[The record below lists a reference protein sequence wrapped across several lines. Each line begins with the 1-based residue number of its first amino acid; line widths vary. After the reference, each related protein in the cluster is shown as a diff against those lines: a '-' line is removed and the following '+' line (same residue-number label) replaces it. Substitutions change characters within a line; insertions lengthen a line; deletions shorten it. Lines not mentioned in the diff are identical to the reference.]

1 MGKILMVNLPFA
13 GHTNPTLPLA
23 KALVERGHTVTYINA
38 PEWEDKIVATGAK
51 FVPYINYPK
60 DLSELKR
67 RKLCFKAAYET
78 VMAIGKDYDL
88 LIYEMFF
95 YLGKIAAE
103 RLHIPCI
110 RQFSQCAWNNE
121 TARHASKL
129 WHLSCKVLGKRMVN
143 DKTAKLLGVEHI
155 NLIESVL
162 TNNVAL
168 NIVYVPSVFQPYQ
181 KTFDTNYIFTCPVI
195 DKNQT
200 STLKIPYE
208 KLQKPVIYI
217 SLGSIISSKRLCQ
230 KFISAFG
237 NKAVSVILNVGKNV
251 KLETLKNLPPNIYA
265 YNYVPQLEVLQHTDL
280 FITHGGMNSVNEAIY
295 YGVPMYVS
303 PIANDQFINAN
314 RIQDLKVGQ
323 RFNVFT
329 ASAHKIYDEVM
340 VLLEQQD
347 IRENMKKLQKDVI
360 NEIKEN
366 SLVEKIDKIIVKC
379 NIKTDISYYEGGD

>member
-23 KALVERGHTVTYINA
+23 KALVENGHTVTYINA

-78 VMAIGKDYDL
+78 VMAIGRDYDL

-103 RLHIPCI
+103 RLQMPCI
-110 RQFSQCAWNNE
+110 RQFSQCAWNKKSVQY
-121 TARHASKL
+121 ASKL
-129 WHLSCKVLGKRMVN
+129 WHLSCKVLGKRMVSHKAAQAL
-143 DKTAKLLGVEHI
+143 DVAQV
-155 NLIESVL
+155 NLIDSVI
-162 TNNVAL
+162 TNDVDL
-168 NIVYVPSVFQPYQ
+168 NIIYVPSLFQPYQ
-181 KTFDTNYIFTCPVI
+181 ETFDSNYIFACPVI
-195 DKNQT
+195 SKNPT
-200 STLKIPYE
+200 SDLEIPYD
-208 KLQKPVIYI
+208 KMHKPIIYI

-230 KFISAFG
+230 KFINAFG

-251 KLETLKNLPPNIYA
+251 KLETLKDLPSNIYA

-314 RIQDLKVGQ
+314 RIQALQVGQ

-329 ASAHKIYDEVM
+329 TSAHKMYEEVM
-340 VLLEQQD
+340 VLVEQQD
-347 IRENMKKLQKDVI
+347 IRRNMEKLQRDVI
-360 NEIKEN
+360 NEMKAN
-366 SLVEKIDKIIVKC
+366 NLVEEVEKVL
-379 NIKTDISYYEGGD
+379 IKFIK